1 MDAIETVQHKGRYY
15 KNILVKVKHEG
26 AEVGE
31 TTTAAWATPWHIIL
45 IDARRLFLTLTGIN
59 DLFDIQ

>member
-26 AEVGE
+26 AEVEE

-45 IDARRLFLTLTGIN
+45 IDAR
-59 DLFDIQ
+59 